1 VFDVE
6 LRNRVRDHVLRLA
19 EADGRVVA
27 GAVVGSFAQGSD
39 DRWSDLDLTFAV
51 PDGAAVDDVLDDWT
65 RDLEVAFDA
74 VHLFDRP
81 VGRRVYRVFL
91 LPGCLQLDISVGPA
105 SELRSGRGF
114 TLLFGTAAPA
124 EPAAG
129 PSARHELGMAVH
141 HAVRARIC
149 IERGRYWQAEY
160 WIGELRKHAFTL
172 ACIRRGLDP
181 REGRGLDGLPAD
193 VLAAFN
199 RALVHSVERDDLL
212 DALGFAVDAL
222 LGESEDAGAG
232 DLARQVEAE
241 LRGLSSER

>member
-6 LRNRVRDHVLRLA
+6 LRDRVRDHVLRLA
-19 EADGRVVA
+19 EADGRLVA
-27 GAVVGSFAQGSD
+27 GAVVGSFARGTD

-51 PDGAAVDDVLDDWT
+51 PEGAAAADVLDDWT
-65 RDLEVAFDA
+65 RDLEDAFDA
-74 VHLFDRP
+74 VHLFDWP

-91 LPGCLQLDISVGPA
+91 LPGCLQVDISVGPA
-105 SELRSGRGF
+105 SELRAGPGF
-114 TLLFGTAAPA
+114 TLLFGTAAPM

-149 IERGRYWQAEY
+149 IERGRVWQAQY
-160 WIGELRKHAFTL
+160 WIGELRNHALTL
-172 ACIRRGLDP
+172 ACIRRGLEP
-181 REGRGLDGLPAD
+181 REGRAVDDLPEG

-199 RALVHSVERDDLL
+199 RTLVHSVERDDLL

-222 LGESEDAGAG
+222 LAESEEAGE
-232 DLARQVEAE
+232 LARKVEAG